1 MRLWIIEEVGPV
13 WVGLHVPELEQLSD
27 TQSQDVEADLKEKT
41 KVYIQSAEKK
51 HMPDCT
57 RFCFFVVF
65 SVLTELGSTKKG
77 MSAVEKAPLH
87 KLTCVIITIRTS
99 FFSS

>member
-13 WVGLHVPELEQLSD
+13 WVSLHVPELEQLSD

-41 KVYIQSAEKK
+41 NIQSAEKK

-65 SVLTELGSTKKG
+65 SVLTELGSAKKG